1 MKNRILLAALLAG
14 ALVTVSCNKDRTL
27 YYNSL
32 EMGVLQADGRIIT
45 DGGLTYSVTE
55 NGTEYTLSGK
65 EGRIIFLADVLQE
78 TSDLHYDIRLKNIA
92 TVPTPDLIKEQDL
105 PSSADNAVRVNSAWF
120 GGGFLNL
127 SLSYLVEPS
136 STVEH
141 QIRFAEQTV
150 ENGKDTLFI
159 RIYHDAAGEFW
170 DGTKDLAES
179 DLVLTNDYYSIPI
192 DAYRPTSD
200 TRPIKLF
207 YRWYTYENDEILA
220 ETRLYPI
227 EGELVK

>member
-32 EMGVLQADGRIIT
+32 EMGVLQADGRII
-45 DGGLTYSVTE
+45 
-55 NGTEYTLSGK
+55 
-65 EGRIIFLADVLQE
+65 FLADVLQE
-78 TSDLHYDIRLKNIA
+78 TTDLHYDIRLKNIA

-200 TRPIKLF
+200 SRPVKLF

>member
-159 RIYHDAAGEFW
+159 RIYPTVKYFHSFFIAHFGIFAHCVSGQILC
-170 DGTKDLAES
+170 KSPVIIVNES
-179 DLVLTNDYYSIPI
+179 YIVF
-192 DAYRPTSD
+192 
-200 TRPIKLF
+200 K
-207 YRWYTYENDEILA
+207 
-220 ETRLYPI
+220 
-227 EGELVK
+227 